1 MTPPDG
7 KAEGLPE
14 AAGGAAGAAAG
25 QQTSIKA
32 VRAWGKKARME
43 VDHLFMVLNIQGNP
57 QTKPPCRLQNDLNE
71 MVASLHGNILN
82 YLIISKLK

>member
-1 MTPPDG
+1 
-7 KAEGLPE
+7 
-14 AAGGAAGAAAG
+14 
-25 QQTSIKA
+25 
-32 VRAWGKKARME
+32 ME